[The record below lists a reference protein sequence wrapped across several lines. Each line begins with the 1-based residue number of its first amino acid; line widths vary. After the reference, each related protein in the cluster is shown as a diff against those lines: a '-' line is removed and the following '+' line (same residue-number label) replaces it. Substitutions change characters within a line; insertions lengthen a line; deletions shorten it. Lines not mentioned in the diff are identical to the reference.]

1 MQALPREEG
10 FTHCLVIQ
18 AVTFLGWWIVTS
30 KVWGWSSVTAC
41 LNHLVDESCFS
52 QRNSPTSKNLRT
64 KKPRAKGAQNLPQLQ
79 QGRQSYRWQSLKPAS
94 KMEIPLIRM
103 FKNFLKTW
111 FDWFFLYEILLNY
124 CKKQKMLIK
133 WWVITQKIL
142 QQWVGYRSNSKQMA
156 PNQLWE
162 LLTRL
167 APATGVCKATEKEM
181 SWNPPDVRVATGGC
195 WRFPWEKIHMFP
207 VVFQDPCWLPGITQ
221 RPLPPR

>member
-1 MQALPREEG
+1 MR
-10 FTHCLVIQ
+10 V
-18 AVTFLGWWIVTS
+18 GWTTV
-30 KVWGWSSVTAC
+30 
-41 LNHLVDESCFS
+41 
-52 QRNSPTSKNLRT
+52 PTSKNLRT
-64 KKPRAKGAQNLPQLQ
+64 KLRVKGAQNLPQLQ
-79 QGRQSYRWQSLKPAS
+79 QVS
-94 KMEIPLIRM
+94 KLSVAEPPIGFQNGNSPSHM
-103 FKNFLKTW
+103 FKNFKKHGW
-111 FDWFFLYEILLNY
+111 LNLFVWNPASY
-124 CKKQKMLIK
+124 CEKQKMLIK
-133 WWVITQKIL
+133 KGWWWVITKKIL

-181 SWNPPDVRVATGGC
+181 SWNLPDVRVATGGC